1 MWRAAVA
8 MSAAGV
14 VHGDFSPFNVLVED
28 AASIRV
34 IDFPQAVSIQSP
46 TGMELCNAIWTTS
59 PRGSPGGVPLDAD
72 AWFGECIASAF

>member
-1 MWRAAVA
+1 

-46 TGMELCNAIWTTS
+46 TGMELLQ
-59 PRGSPGGVPLDAD
+59 RDLDNFAT
-72 AWFGECIASAF
+72 WFARRRPAGR